1 MVRTTR
7 LIAVACAVLT
17 AQLFGVHA
25 GAAVPVVESQG
36 SAGTRAPGTTASPS
50 ASSSGVRSYG
60 ADQNQAGAIAI
71 ASDTPQSGP
80 VGQSSTSEMFLR
92 FQQLEADVAELR
104 GIVEEQSHQIERL
117 EQQQKEQYLDL
128 DRRIALL
135 LKGQPSA
142 GTSTGGPGGT
152 IGGPVADGGATEQT
166 TTGSPPGSPTGSPT
180 GSQGGGERD
189 AYTAAF
195 ELTKQKRF
203 NDAIN
208 AFNQMLVMYP
218 KGQYTGN
225 AYYWLGELYFA
236 LPEPNLEKSRQSFTQ
251 VVTLYPTN
259 QKVSDA
265 MYKLGVV
272 YHQLGDKT
280 KALEYLK
287 RVQSQ
292 FPGTPA
298 ARLAQSYAAE
308 LH

>member
-1 MVRTTR
+1 VRKTR
-7 LIAVACAVLT
+7 LIAVACAALA
-17 AQLFGVHA
+17 AQLTGVHA

-36 SAGTRAPGTTASPS
+36 SSATRPTGGTMSPPSTS
-50 ASSSGVRSYG
+50 ANSSGVRSYG
-60 ADQNQAGAIAI
+60 VDQNQAGAIAT

-80 VGQSSTSEMFLR
+80 AGQSSTSEMFLR

-104 GIVEEQSHQIERL
+104 GIVEEQSHEIERL
-117 EQQQKEQYLDL
+117 SQQQKEQYLDL
-128 DRRIALL
+128 DRRIALA
-135 LKGQPSA
+135 LKGQ
-142 GTSTGGPGGT
+142 TGGSPS
-152 IGGPVADGGATEQT
+152 GGPPTATTISGAGSDADT
-166 TTGSPPGSPTGSPT
+166 TDQPAGSPGTPT
-180 GSQGGGERD
+180 GSQGGAERD
-189 AYTAAF
+189 AYTMAF

-208 AFNQMLVMYP
+208 AFNQMLVTYP

-236 LPEPNLEKSRQSFTQ
+236 LPQPNLEKSRQSFTQ

-308 LH
+308 LR